1 MLGLDVVAVL
11 RELGLF
17 SVINEY
23 FAFFHLA
30 DGLGVC
36 ALKDQELFFYM
47 VGYILNV
54 MSDSKL
60 NGGKG
65 QSGIE
70 VFTTYGWVVLV
81 AVGGILILSQ
91 VGVFRPSH
99 CDKSRIG
106 FSQVVPVDWAAYM
119 SPDSFALKLENWAG
133 DAVSVTGVTVSLQ
146 QVDCGGAASIGI
158 GAGDSTVVALSCVG
172 SMSEKYAVGDCYSAD
187 VDITYVNQ
195 RSGNIEKSKGKV
207 RGSIEVGAVAT
218 STTTTST
225 STTTTTT
232 TTSTSTTTTIPPELE
247 LLSPAG
253 VIPL

>member
-1 MLGLDVVAVL
+1 
-11 RELGLF
+11 
-17 SVINEY
+17 
-23 FAFFHLA
+23 
-30 DGLGVC
+30 
-36 ALKDQELFFYM
+36 
-47 VGYILNV
+47 